1 MNNIEIVLYSIM
13 KSLHAKNLKLW
24 WILKWEIDAEFLSQ
38 GDILDNGV
46 LGKLIFRFLNI
57 SDICVLVWI
66 CVYTLVYLC
75 TSDFMDMQPMWLH
88 KATC

>member
-1 MNNIEIVLYSIM
+1 M

-24 WILKWEIDAEFLSQ
+24 RILKWEIDAEFLSQ